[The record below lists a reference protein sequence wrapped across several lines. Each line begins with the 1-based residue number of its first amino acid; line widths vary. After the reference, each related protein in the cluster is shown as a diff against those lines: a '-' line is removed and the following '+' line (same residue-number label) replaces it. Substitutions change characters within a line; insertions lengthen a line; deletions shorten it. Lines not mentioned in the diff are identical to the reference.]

1 MLVQSPAVCIVW
13 IFFGFFLEIYK
24 QNPKT
29 FQIHVFQPTKT
40 HELGKKLDFFLKF
53 PSISIQFWKYPR
65 NFQDILK
72 IYWHILEI
80 SKKNPRFLYAWTFP
94 WKFPK
99 KKTNCAYCRCPIFS
113 IICLRQPNF
122 LRTAYL
128 LFNMN
133 IAIAYCY
140 CLFLLLSV
148 IAIASCLGFRYCL
161 LLLPTVKHEYCY
173 CLLPIA
179 IAQLLPVTIAYC

>member
-1 MLVQSPAVCIVW
+1 MWSNRREHMNSEKNWIVSGY
-13 IFFGFFLEIYK
+13 FQAYLYSFG
-24 QNPKT
+24 N
-29 FQIHVFQPTKT
+29 
-40 HELGKKLDFFLKF
+40 
-53 PSISIQFWKYPR
+53 IQ
-65 NFQDILK
+65 
-72 IYWHILEI
+72 EI
-80 SKKNPRFLYAWTFP
+80 SKISWKFIGIF

-99 KKTNCAYCRCPIFS
+99 KIQDSYMHGHFHGNFQKKPNCAYCKCPIFS

-179 IAQLLPVTIAYC
+179 IA

>member
-1 MLVQSPAVCIVW
+1 MEFLRFFFGNFQNNSKNFPNSCVPTDENTW
-13 IFFGFFLEIYK
+13 IWKKIGFFLDISKHIYIVLETSK
-24 QNPKT
+24 
-29 FQIHVFQPTKT
+29 
-40 HELGKKLDFFLKF
+40 KF
-53 PSISIQFWKYPR
+53 PRYPENLLAYFG
-65 NFQDILK
+65 NFQKKTKILICMDISM
-72 IYWHILEI
+72 EI
-80 SKKNPRFLYAWTFP
+80 SKKKP
-94 WKFPK
+94 
-99 KKTNCAYCRCPIFS
+99 NCAYCKWPIFS

-140 CLFLLLSV
+140 CLFLLLRV
-148 IAIASCLGFRYCL
+148 IAIAYCLGLRYCL

-179 IAQLLPVTIAYC
+179 IA

>member
-1 MLVQSPAVCIVW
+1 MDISKHIYIV
-13 IFFGFFLEIYK
+13 LETSK
-24 QNPKT
+24 
-29 FQIHVFQPTKT
+29 
-40 HELGKKLDFFLKF
+40 KF
-53 PSISIQFWKYPR
+53 PRYPENLLAYFG
-65 NFQDILK
+65 NFQKKSKILICMDISM
-72 IYWHILEI
+72 EI
-80 SKKNPRFLYAWTFP
+80 SKKKP
-94 WKFPK
+94 
-99 KKTNCAYCRCPIFS
+99 NCAYCKCPIFS

-161 LLLPTVKHEYCY
+161 LLLPTVKHEYCHCLLLLLRY
-173 CLLPIA
+173 CLLLLPIA
-179 IAQLLPVTIAYC
+179 IAYVYCYCYC